1 MIFLSFFML
10 MVNVWNFTSN
20 FKIILLMSQAREPYE
35 IAVICQLFSF
45 NVSDQEQGNDTA
57 GEPQASKDLR

>member
-1 MIFLSFFML
+1 
-10 MVNVWNFTSN
+10 
-20 FKIILLMSQAREPYE
+20 MSQAREPYE

>member
-10 MVNVWNFTSN
+10 MVNVWNFTTS
-20 FKIILLMSQAREPYE
+20 FQIILLMSQAREPYE
-35 IAVICQLFSF
+35 IAVICQLFSL

>member
-10 MVNVWNFTSN
+10 MVNVWNFTTS
-20 FKIILLMSQAREPYE
+20 FQIILLMSQAREPYE

-57 GEPQASKDLR
+57 VEP

>member
-1 MIFLSFFML
+1 
-10 MVNVWNFTSN
+10 
-20 FKIILLMSQAREPYE
+20 MSQAREPYE
-35 IAVICQLFSF
+35 IAVICQLFSL

>member
-1 MIFLSFFML
+1 ML
-10 MVNVWNFTSN
+10 MVNVWNFTTS
-20 FKIILLMSQAREPYE
+20 FQIILLMSQAREPYE

-57 GEPQASKDLR
+57 VEPQASKDLR